1 MTGNAADG
9 PGIALLPDMDP
20 TALARR
26 FPPSFLWGA
35 ATAAYQ
41 VEGASDVDDRGASI
55 WDTFSGTPGRILGG
69 HTGAV
74 AADHYH
80 RIADDVALMRE
91 LGLRSYRFSI
101 AWPRIQPTGS
111 GEPNEAGLDFY
122 DGLVD
127 ELLGAGIRPLVTL
140 YHWDLPQALEDTG
153 GWPVRDTVERFAE
166 YAGIV
171 AARLGDRVQD
181 WVTLNEPWVFSF
193 LGYGEGIHAPGR
205 SDLGDAFR
213 AAHHAHLA
221 HRAGAAALRDAS
233 PWARVGIALS
243 LAHVE
248 PATAEPDDVA
258 AAERLDAATNRWSLD
273 PTFGR
278 PYPLEVPGIAELV
291 PDDIDVDEVADGA
304 APDFLGV
311 NYYMRQVVAAD
322 PQAPPLHATFVRN
335 EAPRTAMDWE
345 INPDGLRQLLV
356 RIQRTYEPAS
366 MLVTENGAAFD
377 DVVGEDGSVDDPER
391 LAYLAEHIA
400 AVADARDE
408 GAAVDGY
415 FAWSLLDNFEWAYGY
430 AKRFG
435 IVRVD
440 YETQERTVKSSG
452 RWYARLIAGSGR

>member
-1 MTGNAADG
+1 MT
-9 PGIALLPDMDP
+9 DP
-20 TALARR
+20 KALARR
-26 FPPSFLWGA
+26 FPVSFLWGA

-41 VEGASDVDDRGASI
+41 VEGASEEDARGTSI
-55 WDTFSGTPGRILGG
+55 WDTFSGAPGRVAGG

-74 AADHYH
+74 ATDHYH
-80 RIADDVALMRE
+80 RAADDVALMRD
-91 LGLRSYRFSI
+91 LGLRAYRFSV

-111 GEPNEAGLDFY
+111 GAPNEAGLDFY

-140 YHWDLPQALEDTG
+140 YHWDLPQALEDAG
-153 GWPVRDTVERFAE
+153 GWPHRDTVERFAE

-193 LGYGEGIHAPGR
+193 LGYGDGMHAPGR
-205 SDLGDAFR
+205 SDVGDAFR

-221 HRAGAAALRDAS
+221 HRAGLAAVKDAS

-243 LAHVE
+243 LPHIE
-248 PATAEPDDVA
+248 PSTAEPEDVA
-258 AAERLDAATNRWSLD
+258 AAERMDAAANRWFLD

-278 PYPLEVPGIAELV
+278 PYPLDVPGIADLV
-291 PDDIDVDEVADGA
+291 PDDIDLDEVADGSV
-304 APDFLGV
+304 PDFLGV
-311 NYYMRQVVAAD
+311 NYYMRQLVAAD
-322 PQAPPLHATFVRN
+322 PHAPPLNATFVRN
-335 EAPRTAMDWE
+335 DAPRTAMDWE
-345 INPDGLRQLLV
+345 IHPDGLRQLLV
-356 RIQRTYEPAS
+356 RIQGTYAPAS
-366 MLVTENGAAFD
+366 ILVTENGAAFD
-377 DVVGEDGSVDDPER
+377 DVVGEDGSVDDPDR
-391 LAYLAEHIA
+391 VAYLAEHIA

-408 GAAVDGY
+408 GVAVDGY

-440 YETQERTVKSSG
+440 YETLERTVKASG
-452 RWYARLIAGSGR
+452 RWYARLIAAARR